1 MEDDGKDLIYLGAG
15 PLAAILLGMA
25 LVPLRGYTVASN
37 FTFVFMALTIL
48 VAEFGGQWAAV
59 ATALCSALSLDFFLT
74 QPYLR
79 LSIESKNDVIA
90 FVGLTACGLVAAA
103 VGSHRSERAETLRVA
118 RRHLD
123 LLHVAG
129 NQVNSG
135 VPLDVALPRIL
146 AASRA
151 ALPLTAAVI
160 RDGRGNTLAATEHSH
175 AMPVPTRILPSDTL
189 APAATAEPERR
200 GGGDPLP
207 REGARLALVAGNHQ
221 VGWLDV
227 WGNGRRAGGLSR
239 RVLWDLAG
247 LLAVLLTRAEAEHTR
262 GAGPA

>member
-1 MEDDGKDLIYLGAG
+1 MEDDDRDLIYAGAG

-37 FTFVFMALTIL
+37 FTFAFMALTIL

-59 ATALCSALSLDFFLT
+59 ATALCSSLSLDFFLT
-74 QPYLR
+74 QPYLK
-79 LSIESKNDVIA
+79 LSIESKHDLIA
-90 FVGLTACGLVAAA
+90 FVGLTLCGLVAAA
-103 VGSHRSERAETLRVA
+103 VGSQRSERATSLRA
-118 RRHLD
+118 GRRQLD
-123 LLHVAG
+123 LLHVAV

-151 ALPLTAAVI
+151 ALPLSAAVV

-175 AMPVPTRILPSDTL
+175 AMPVPTQILPSDVL
-189 APAATAEPERR
+189 QPAETPEPEKAGR
-200 GGGDPLP
+200 DVPLP
-207 REGARLALVAGNHQ
+207 REGGRLALVAGNRQ

-227 WGNGRRAGGLSR
+227 WGDGRPARGLSG
-239 RVLWDLAG
+239 RVLWDLAR
-247 LLAVLLTRAEAEHTR
+247 LLAVLLANAEGDHKH
-262 GAGPA
+262 GPGPA